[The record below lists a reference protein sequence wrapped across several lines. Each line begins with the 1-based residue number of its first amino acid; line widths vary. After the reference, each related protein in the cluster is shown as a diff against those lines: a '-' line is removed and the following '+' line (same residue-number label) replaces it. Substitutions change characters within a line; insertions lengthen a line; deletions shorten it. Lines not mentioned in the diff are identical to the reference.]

1 MYRAIVTN
9 YGYKKTA
16 DGIKY
21 VPGFKSFIGKDA
33 TEAINEI
40 ADKWYFKK
48 VMDCIGLNG
57 YRNITMWRNE
67 HHIEIICKT
76 DSVGDII
83 NERISPSQASWIVED
98 IFLYVNRPQKGQGF
112 Y

>member
-1 MYRAIVTN
+1 MPI
-9 YGYKKTA
+9 KITA
-16 DGIKY
+16 DGFKQ

-40 ADKWYFKK
+40 ADKRSFRK
-48 VMDCIGLNG
+48 VMDCVGLNG

-67 HHIEIICKT
+67 HYIEIICKT
-76 DSVGDII
+76 DSVDAVIS
-83 NERISPSQASWIVED
+83 ECISPSQASWIVED
-98 IFLYVNRPQKGQGF
+98 IFLYESRPQKGQGF